1 MIKLY
6 SEWLNEQES
15 LDTKNK
21 EISLVFSK
29 SRFNELIPKN
39 IIVLSNDTQ
48 ALKVLSE
55 NNDVAS
61 IDLSYSFKDQKEYNF
76 YFPNNY
82 MTISP
87 NGLKLFHERYK
98 SEYLLL
104 NKNLYSESDFNDLKS
119 KMNISKLY
127 RIDNY
132 FLYKIV

>member
-1 MIKLY
+1 
-6 SEWLNEQES
+6 
-15 LDTKNK
+15 
-21 EISLVFSK
+21 
-29 SRFNELIPKN
+29 
-39 IIVLSNDTQ
+39 
-48 ALKVLSE
+48 
-55 NNDVAS
+55 
-61 IDLSYSFKDQKEYNF
+61 
-76 YFPNNY
+76 

-132 FLYKIV
+132 FLYKII